1 MTLSRHS
8 KKLLSFVLSNHTPK
22 ETFLGCEYTRT
33 IARYA
38 ACTAA
43 HTRSG
48 AAPRC
53 QAEGRCE
60 ARARAQGRPAA
71 PGGHTH
77 RAAGG
82 EGRRRSPEDAATGRG
97 GGRLRPWGRPGGG
110 CWGRGVRS
118 RSGRSVPAR
127 VGRGGTGR
135 RGLGPYRLPAV
146 PPLGPA
152 AEPYDGGRREP
163 KRRRLR
169 GNAPRPLHCA
179 CANGTSR
186 RPGRRSGMG
195 SAAQL
200 CDGAQT

>member
-1 MTLSRHS
+1 MRRGHGRRAGLPHPA
-8 KKLLSFVLSNHTPK
+8 V
-22 ETFLGCEYTRT
+22 TRT
-33 IARYA
+33 VPPGER
-38 ACTAA
+38 
-43 HTRSG
+43 G
-48 AAPRC
+48 GDGAPRTS
-53 QAEGRCE
+53 QRAEE
-60 ARARAQGRPAA
+60 
-71 PGGHTH
+71 
-77 RAAGG
+77 AAG
-82 EGRRRSPEDAATGRG
+82 SGRG
-97 GGRLRPWGRPGGG
+97 VG

-186 RPGRRSGMG
+186 RPGRRSGTG